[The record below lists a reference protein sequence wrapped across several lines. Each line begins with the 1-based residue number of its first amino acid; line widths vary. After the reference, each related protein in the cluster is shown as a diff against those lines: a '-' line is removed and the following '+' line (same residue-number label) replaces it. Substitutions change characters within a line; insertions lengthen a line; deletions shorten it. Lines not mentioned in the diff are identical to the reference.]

1 MNQYEMKQKA
11 YQSTLKSR
19 ALQVLVYLIDRSNK
33 EGTCFPAI
41 STISRELHISVSTV
55 KRALRELTESGVVKK
70 ESRFR
75 EKNNGQTSNLYT
87 LCFSKEE
94 VWERVEE
101 KADGK
106 EEKKREDDMAVYKS
120 QPQEIVVEKTEIP
133 DNVKPIS
140 FLILF
145 LLCLPIRF
153 LIHSIAAISIFV
165 NDTLC
170 WPGEEVNMIPP

>member
-41 STISRELHISVSTV
+41 STMSRELHISVSTV
-55 KRALRELTESGVVKK
+55 KRALRELTESGFVKK

-75 EKNNGQTSNLYT
+75 EKNQGQTSNLYI
-87 LCFSKEE
+87 LCFAEKDWEKEG
-94 VWERVEE
+94 
-101 KADGK
+101 KKTNGK

-120 QPQEIVVEKTEIP
+120 LQQVVEKGEII
-133 DNVKPIS
+133 DNMKPIS

-145 LLCLPIRF
+145 LLHF
-153 LIHSIAAISIFV
+153 LTGFIIDSITVSSIFV
-165 NDTLC
+165 IYILC